1 MEKTVYTPDK
11 GRLETIDLRITE
23 ENTTWFDEC
32 QDHDIQMITDFE
44 GDLVLQ
50 EQSFRYLLRVYE
62 ISRAD
67 IGFDPYEAQKIYN
80 VHIQKT

>member
-1 MEKTVYTPDK
+1 MEITVCTPDK

-32 QDHDIQMITDFE
+32 LDHDIEMITDFE
-44 GDLVLQ
+44 GGIIIQ
-50 EQSFRYLLRVYE
+50 ERGFNYPLRVFD

-67 IGFDPYEAQKIYN
+67 IGFDQQKAREIYN
-80 VHIQKT
+80 MYI